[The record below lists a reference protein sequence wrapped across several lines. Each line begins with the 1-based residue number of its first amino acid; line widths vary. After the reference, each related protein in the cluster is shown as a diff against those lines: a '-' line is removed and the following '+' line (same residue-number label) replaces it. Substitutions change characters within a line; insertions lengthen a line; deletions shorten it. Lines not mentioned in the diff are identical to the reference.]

1 MSMTRAIAVAAL
13 AAVLVLAGCGSADNR
28 QSQSKEVIEISAWTY
43 YNGEQLAAFQQLV
56 DEFNGGVGQEKGIVV
71 KGSNLGSV
79 NDLRDAVMNSAD
91 GKIGAD
97 PMPNIFA
104 AYPDTAYAIEQRG
117 MIADLSEYLSEEER
131 DAYIEGYL
139 QEGSLGASGAIEIF
153 PVAKS
158 VEVFLLNKTDFE
170 PFAQETGASYDDLS
184 TFEGVTKVAQQYYD
198 WTDAQT
204 PEPYDGKALFGRDSM
219 ANYMYIGAK
228 QLGVNLA
235 SVDDGGTVKLDFDKT
250 AVRKLWDNYYI
261 PYVKGHF
268 DATGHYRSDDIKTG
282 NIVSLIGSSSG
293 ATYFPMQVSDDTGET
308 RDIEMQVLPCPQFE
322 SSKGVAVQ
330 QGAGMAVVNT
340 TPEEVQ
346 ACVEFLKWF
355 TAKEQNIAFSV
366 SSGYLPVTKEAND
379 IEAIRSAE
387 GGLSERM
394 DQVLGVALKTVADN
408 ELYTPHAFEHGTEF
422 RDVLESAMSDAAA
435 ADARGVKEQV
445 RTGIPYDQ
453 ALAPYVAD
461 ERFDTWYQETRAQ
474 LEELAR

>member
-1 MSMTRAIAVAAL
+1 MRVTKAIMVLLLAAAL
-13 AAVLVLAGCGSADNR
+13 MLAGCSGASGR
-28 QSQSKEVIEISAWTY
+28 QSAAQGPVNISVWTY

-56 DEFNGGVGQEKGIVV
+56 DEFNDGVGKEKGIVV

-104 AYPDTAYAIEQRG
+104 AYPDTAYAIDQRG
-117 MIADLSEYLSEEER
+117 MIADLSEYLSDEER
-131 DAYIEGYL
+131 DLYIEGYL

-170 PFAQETGASYDDLS
+170 PFAQATGVDYDDLS
-184 TFEGVTKVAQQYYD
+184 TFEGVTKAAQQYYE

-204 PEPYDGKALFGRDSM
+204 SEPNDGKALFGRDAM

-228 QLGVNLA
+228 QLGVNLVTVA
-235 SVDDGGTVKLDFDKT
+235 DDGTVKLDFDKAT
-250 AVRKLWDNYYI
+250 ARKLWDNYYI
-261 PYVKGHF
+261 PFVKGHF

-282 NIVSLIGSSSG
+282 NIIALVGSSSG
-293 ATYFPMQVSDDTGET
+293 ATYFPAQVSNDVGET
-308 RDIEMQVLPCPQFE
+308 RDIEMQVLPCPQFAG
-322 SSKGVAVQ
+322 SKGVAVQ
-330 QGAGMAVVNT
+330 QGAGMAVVDT
-340 TPEEVQ
+340 SAEEVQ

-355 TAKEQNIAFSV
+355 TDKEQNIVFSV
-366 SSGYLPVTKEAND
+366 SSGYLPVTKAAND

-394 DQVLGVALKTVADN
+394 GQILSVSLETVAEN
-408 ELYTPHAFEHGTEF
+408 ELYTPQAFEHGTEF
-422 RDVLESAMSDAAA
+422 REVLEYAMSDAAA
-435 ADARGVKEQV
+435 ADAQAVRDQV
-445 RTGIPYDQ
+445 ASGTPYDQ
-453 ALAPYVAD
+453 AIAPYVAD

-474 LEELAR
+474 LEELAH